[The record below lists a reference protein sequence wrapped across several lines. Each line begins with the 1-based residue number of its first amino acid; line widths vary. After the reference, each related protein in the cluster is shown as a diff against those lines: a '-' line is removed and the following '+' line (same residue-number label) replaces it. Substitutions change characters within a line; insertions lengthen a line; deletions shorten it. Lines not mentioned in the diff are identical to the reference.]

1 MASLRAILL
10 NWLVRTTFRSKPLHL
25 VDAKKLRRI
34 ADAWAPKEPPDG
46 IGVER
51 LNDDGPV
58 CGEWHRA
65 QAAVPGRTILFLHG
79 GGYVF
84 GSPRSHSA
92 CTYALASEARADVF
106 SLDYRMAPEHPFP
119 AAVDDALA
127 AYQWLLQE
135 SRNPAQITIGGDSAG
150 GGLTLA
156 LLLSIKARGL
166 PPPAGAFLF
175 SPWTD
180 LATTGATLDTNE
192 KTDAMFKKEHIL
204 GAAKRYLGDADPK
217 APLASPLYADL
228 SGLPPILTFVSDS
241 EILLDDSLR
250 LHEHLQAAGVRSTLV
265 REKGLIHVWP
275 IFVGRFPEA
284 RAAIRRVAAFIEE
297 QTVGEAA

>member
-25 VDAKKLRRI
+25 MDPKELRRI
-34 ADAWAPKEPPDG
+34 ADASAPKRPPNG
-46 IGVER
+46 IDVER
-51 LNDDGPV
+51 LSEGPV
-58 CGEWHRA
+58 RGEWHRA
-65 QAAVPGRTILFLHG
+65 QTAVPGRTVLFLHG

-92 CTYALASEARADVF
+92 CTYALAAEARADVF
-106 SLDYRMAPEHPFP
+106 SLDYRLAPEHPFP
-119 AAVDDALA
+119 GAVDDAVT
-127 AYQWLLQE
+127 AYEWLLE
-135 SRNPAQITIGGDSAG
+135 EGCDPAQITIGGDSAG

-166 PPPAGAFLF
+166 PSPAGAFLF

-180 LATTGATLDTNE
+180 LAVTGVTLDANE
-192 KTDAMFKKEHIL
+192 KSDAMFKKEHIL
-204 GAAKRYLGDADPK
+204 GGAKRYLGDADPK

-241 EILLDDSLR
+241 EVLLDDSLR
-250 LHEHLQAAGVRSTLV
+250 LHEHLRVAGVEATLI
-265 REKGLIHVWP
+265 RETGLIHVWP

-297 QTVGEAA
+297 PTAGEAIG